1 MNDTSIPD
9 PNLAEIQKAL
19 QEIRDLP
26 AALLEITFDRL
37 IPPDRAL
44 PATFWVPY
52 NDDERHIGLRACL
65 LVWTVTCSKLVP
77 REFQLE
83 ATIAIMTGRDSL
95 IDVGTGYGKTLCMII
110 PCLLDPENLSVIFS
124 PLKRLQAVQVLEF
137 ERYGIKTLAINE
149 DTPNDPDL
157 WKVRP
162 SKVLLGI
169 FWTH

>member
-1 MNDTSIPD
+1 MDDESSLDLNFAKT
-9 PNLAEIQKAL
+9 QKAL

-26 AALLEITFDRL
+26 ASLLRITFDL
-37 IPPDRAL
+37 IIPTDRAP
-44 PATFWVPY
+44 PASFWVPY
-52 NDDERHIGLRACL
+52 NDDERNIGLRACL
-65 LVWTVTCSKLVP
+65 LVWTVTYSKLVP

-83 ATIAIMTGRDSL
+83 ATIAIISGRDSL

-110 PCLLDPENLSVIFS
+110 PCLLDPEGLSVIFS

-157 WKVRP
+157 WKVR
-162 SKVLLGI
+162 SRMILLDV